1 VYASYFGLKEPPF
14 SITPDPRYV
23 YLGDRHREALAHLLY
38 GIGEGG
44 GFVQLTG
51 EVGTGKTTLCRT
63 LIEQLPPDVDV
74 ALVLNPTVTAVELLA
89 TMCDELRIS
98 YPPGTASLK
107 VLVDALYRHLLD
119 AHARGRRTVLVVDE
133 AQNLSLQVLEQIRLL
148 TNLETATTKLLQ
160 IILIGQP
167 ELIALLDRPEA
178 RPVAQRITARYHL
191 LPLSAPETGAY
202 IRHRIEVAGRPDL
215 LQPTEAI
222 FSAPAMRQ
230 IHRVSGGVPRL
241 INVVCDRALLGAY
254 ASDTDRVDAAMAR
267 RAAREVLGRGSR
279 WMRAWWWIA
288 APVAAAAVIGGLWL
302 FPPPGALEQLG
313 RAAMPAVSRSPAA
326 PPGSATSAPERSAPP
341 TGSAPTAAAGIEPG
355 AGSAAPAPPATRLA
369 DLLGDRSLPSDRA
382 SALAALYAR
391 WHPGETPGSTVGSG
405 CESGRLAGLDCRT
418 RTGTWTKLRRLNLP
432 AVIEL
437 MGSDGERHYAT
448 LTGLD
453 QDRATLEIGGKP
465 FTFPLA
471 EIDPLWDGAFI
482 VLWKA
487 PPVSLSLL
495 GPGTRGKDVEWLS
508 QRLRA
513 IEGRPPEGRY
523 RDVYDDE
530 LKARVMAFQRSR
542 SLLPD
547 GIVGEETLF
556 QLTTAVPDPS
566 RPLLSRPGRSE

>member
-89 TMCDELRIS
+89 TMCDELRIP

-133 AQNLSLQVLEQIRLL
+133 AQNLSCQVLEQIRLL

-191 LPLSAPETGAY
+191 LPLSEPETTAY
-202 IRHRIEVAGRPDL
+202 IHHRIEVAGRPDL
-215 LQPTEAI
+215 LQPTAAL
-222 FSAPAMRQ
+222 FSAAALKQ
-230 IHRVSGGVPRL
+230 IHRLAGGVPRL
-241 INVVCDRALLGAY
+241 INVLCDRALLGAY
-254 ASDTDRVDAAMAR
+254 ATDTDRVDAAMAR
-267 RAAREVLGRGSR
+267 RAAREVLGRGPR
-279 WMRAWWWIA
+279 WLRARWGIA
-288 APVAAAAVIGGLWL
+288 ASVAVTTAIIGGIWL
-302 FPPPGALEQLG
+302 NPHPGVLERLG
-313 RAAMPAVSRSPAA
+313 RAALPAWSPSRETPSADVPPTPERRAAPSVTVPAA
-326 PPGSATSAPERSAPP
+326 
-341 TGSAPTAAAGIEPG
+341 G
-355 AGSAAPAPPATRLA
+355 AGVEPVTAPVAPAPPAPRLI
-369 DLLGDRSLPSDRA
+369 DLLGDRALPSDRA
-382 SALAALYAR
+382 SALTALYAR
-391 WHPGETPGSTVGSG
+391 WHPGEAPGPTVASG
-405 CESGRLAGLDCRT
+405 CESGRLAGLDCRA
-418 RTGTWTKLRRLNLP
+418 RTGSWTKLRRLNLP

-448 LTGLD
+448 LSRLEP
-453 QDRATLEIGGKP
+453 DRATLEIGGKP

-482 VLWKA
+482 LLWKA
-487 PPVSLSLL
+487 PPVSATLL

-513 IEGRPPEGRY
+513 IDGQPADGPRG
-523 RDVYDDE
+523 VYDDE
-530 LKARVMAFQRSR
+530 LKGRVMAFQRSR

-566 RPLLSRPGRSE
+566 RPSLSRPGGSE

>member
-1 VYASYFGLKEPPF
+1 VYASYFGLREPPF
-14 SITPDPRYV
+14 AITPDPRYV

-63 LIEQLPPDVDV
+63 LIDQLPPDVDV

-89 TMCDELRIS
+89 TMCDELRIP
-98 YPPGTASLK
+98 YPAGTTSLK

-133 AQNLSLQVLEQIRLL
+133 AQNLSSQVLEQIRLL

-167 ELIALLDRPEA
+167 ELIPLLDRPEA
-178 RPVAQRITARYHL
+178 RSVAQRITARYHL
-191 LPLSAPETGAY
+191 LPLSEPETTAY

-215 LQPTEAI
+215 LQRTEAL
-222 FSAPAMRQ
+222 FSAAALRQ
-230 IHRVSGGVPRL
+230 IHRLAGGVPRL

-254 ASDTDRVDAAMAR
+254 ATDTDRVDAAMAR
-267 RAAREVLGRGSR
+267 RAAREVLGQRPR
-279 WMRAWWWIA
+279 WLRAWWAIA
-288 APVAAAAVIGGLWL
+288 APVLAAAVIGGIWL
-302 FPPPGALEQLG
+302 LPPPGPIERLG
-313 RAAMPAVSRSPAA
+313 RAVRPAWSRSPEA
-326 PPGSATSAPERSAPP
+326 PPARVPATPGRHAAAIAVVPDAGAAVEPATS
-341 TGSAPTAAAGIEPG
+341 
-355 AGSAAPAPPATRLA
+355 SAAPAPPATRLT
-369 DLLGDRSLPSDRA
+369 DLLGDRSLHSDRA
-382 SALAALYAR
+382 TALAALYAR
-391 WHPGETPGSTVGSG
+391 WHPGETPGTAVASG
-405 CESGRLAGLDCRT
+405 CESGRLAGLDCRA
-418 RTGTWTKLRRLNLP
+418 RTGTWTKLRRLNMP

-437 MGSDGERHYAT
+437 VGPDGERHYAA
-448 LTGLD
+448 LTRLE
-453 QDRATLEIGGKP
+453 QDRATLEIGGKV
-465 FTFPLA
+465 FTVPLA

-482 VLWKA
+482 LLWKA
-487 PPVSLSLL
+487 PPLSASLL

-513 IEGRPPEGRY
+513 IDGRPADGTRG
-523 RDVYDDE
+523 VYDDE

-566 RPLLSRPGRSE
+566 RPTLSRRGSE